1 MEAQIQF
8 VQISPKELQETIL
21 AGVKIQLEQLKKEFT
36 PKQPTEYLTR
46 AAVSELFSV
55 DPSTVDNWARS
66 KKLIRHCI
74 GNRVYFKRSELEQS
88 LITIK

>member
-1 MEAQIQF
+1 MAQ
-8 VQISPKELQETIL
+8 VQIISDTENFTQEL
-21 AGVKIQLEQLKKEFT
+21 VSQLRSSLLIELKKEFT

-55 DPSTVDNWARS
+55 DQSTVDNWARS

-74 GNRVYFKRSELEQS
+74 GNRVYFKRSEIEQS